1 MDQQQLKAR
10 VFALADEMQP
20 LFEEVCDAVFRH
32 PELGLAETWSSD
44 YLVRMIADQGFSVQ
58 KPYCEL
64 ETAFRAEKGKGGPKI
79 AFLAEYDALPGYGPA
94 KDQTGHACGHNWIA
108 ASSFGAAA
116 VLGRLADELGCTAV
130 WIGTPAEETVG
141 GKVDLVRAG
150 AFDDVDLVL
159 QMHLGDR
166 TELRPHFLAMDS
178 VEFTFEGVATHAS
191 NTPERGVNALD
202 ACNLTFCGINALRQ
216 HITPDARIHGIIT
229 QGGVAPNITPSHCV
243 ARFYVRAARR
253 DYLNG
258 LTEKVI
264 NCARGAE
271 LMTGAKMSYRYFE
284 NPFDDLNNCAPLL
297 PVMEANL
304 RAAGVEEFRDPEP
317 NSAGSSDIGNVSHV
331 CPTLYIPMETGNTDG
346 SCCHDEAFLAHVN
359 GPEAYR
365 ALNRGVKGMAATAVD
380 ALCDEALWQA
390 VRTWIK
396 RDAEN

>member
-1 MDQQQLKAR
+1 MR
-10 VFALADEMQP
+10 
-20 LFEEVCDAVFRH
+20 
-32 PELGLAETWSSD
+32 
-44 YLVRMIADQGFSVQ
+44 
-58 KPYCEL
+58 L
-64 ETAFRAEKGKGGPKI
+64 ETAFRAEKGNGGPKI
-79 AFLAEYDALPGYGPA
+79 AFLAEYDALPGYGPG
-94 KDQTGHACGHNWIA
+94 KDQLGHACGHNWIA

-116 VLGRLADELGCTAV
+116 VLGRLTEELGCTAV

-166 TELRPHFLAMDS
+166 TELHPHFLAMDS
-178 VEFTFEGVATHAS
+178 IEFTFEGVATHAS

-253 DYLNG
+253 EYLNS

-271 LMTGAKMSYRYFE
+271 LMTAR
-284 NPFDDLNNCAPLL
+284 
-297 PVMEANL
+297 
-304 RAAGVEEFRDPEP
+304 R
-317 NSAGSSDIGNVSHV
+317 
-331 CPTLYIPMETGNTDG
+331 
-346 SCCHDEAFLAHVN
+346 
-359 GPEAYR
+359 
-365 ALNRGVKGMAATAVD
+365 
-380 ALCDEALWQA
+380 
-390 VRTWIK
+390 
-396 RDAEN
+396 